1 MKPTRFAF
9 LPWPRR
15 HGVRAIVLLAASLLL
30 TACGGGA
37 SVGGGQLAEGGIGG
51 SGISKGPVTAYG
63 SIVVNAVHFDVNH
76 ASYYRDGQP
85 SVQIPAIGE
94 VVTVTGDFDSD
105 GINGSASRVDYRPLV
120 IGPVDTAFDATSGTL
135 TILGQTIHV
144 DARTVFDGGSVATPI
159 EKPADFKHCDTV
171 EVSGLLR
178 GDGSIQATLLR
189 LKAKATTSSCSS
201 PSLAASPWQLIGRV
215 ESLNSGAKIFSI
227 NGLVVNYA
235 SLGSYATGELQN
247 GQFIEVYSNSGKI
260 GGQLD
265 ASALHAFSQDIGADV
280 GDEVELSGFVSGFGI
295 VNGRF
300 LVGGTRVTVDA
311 NTHYEDGTTADLAN
325 GAQVEVEGRINA
337 AGLLVATEISFKQQG
352 HNAITAG
359 VQAKSCDTGDCLS
372 GSLTLLGLIIDTDLH
387 TIFES
392 DDDCHDSNSCL
403 NLASIYKGER
413 LDIEARQIGAGGLLA
428 TSVERAE
435 GSVGVA
441 LTGKISN
448 LSGSQFR
455 ILGVLVYAAGATG
468 VTGLQKGDL
477 VKVIGTQNG
486 SDSINATSV
495 EPVEGEED

>member
-1 MKPTRFAF
+1 MKSTRFVF

-15 HGVRAIVLLAASLLL
+15 HGVRAIVWFAVSLLL

-51 SGISKGPVTAYG
+51 TGISKGPVTAYG

-76 ASYYRDGQP
+76 ASYYRDGVL
-85 SVQIPAIGE
+85 SHQIPAIGE

-105 GINGSASRVDYRPLV
+105 GVNGAASRVDYRPLV
-120 IGPVDTAFDATSGTL
+120 IGPVDAVFDATSGTL

-144 DARTVFDGGSVATPI
+144 DARTVLDGGTLATPI
-159 EKPADFKHCDTV
+159 EKPADFKRCDRV

-189 LKAKATTSSCSS
+189 LKATASSCSS
-201 PSLAASPWQLIGRV
+201 PAASPWQLIGRV
-215 ESLNSGAKIFSI
+215 ESLNSGAKTFSI

-235 SLGSYATGELQN
+235 SLGSYAAGGLQN
-247 GQFIEVYSNSGKI
+247 GQFIEVYSNSGRV

-280 GDEVELSGFVSGFGI
+280 GDEVELSGFVSGIGI

-311 NTHYEDGTTADLAN
+311 NTRYEDGTAADLAN

-359 VQAKSCDTGDCLS
+359 VQAKSCDTGDCHS
-372 GSLTLLGLIIDTDLH
+372 GSLTLLGLVIDTDLH

-392 DDDCHDSNSCL
+392 DDDCHDNNSCL

-413 LDIEARQIGAGGLLA
+413 LEIEARQVGTGSLLA

-435 GSVGVA
+435 GVGGVA

-468 VTGLQKGDL
+468 VTGLQNGDL

-486 SDSINATSV
+486 NSDSINATSV